1 MNSMSLDMTTEQLKA
16 ARQRDRESDSRVRAF
31 DPEAHARREDRI
43 NREIMTRRVLTEGQ
57 ATLAQAGVILG
68 DTPGSYGVGV
78 QSRRMFDEVREGRL
92 TLKHGTLDK
101 FRDGQ
106 KRLNKATAIV
116 DVDELRRWVHEH
128 GTPADHVNAAGL
140 WQKLE
145 G

>member
-1 MNSMSLDMTTEQLKA
+1 MTMNLDMTAEQLAA
-16 ARQRDRESDSRVRAF
+16 ARQRDRESDLKVRTF

-43 NREIMTRRVLTEGQ
+43 NRETTTRRVLGEGQ

-68 DTPGSYGVGV
+68 DTPGSYGVGR
-78 QSRRMFDEVREGRL
+78 QSRRMIEEVREGRL
-92 TLKHGTLDK
+92 SLKHGTLDK

-106 KRLNKATAIV
+106 NRLNKATAIIEV
-116 DVDELRRWVHEH
+116 EELRRWVHEC
-128 GTPADHVNAAGL
+128 GTPADHINAAGL